1 MSEETPSLLNA
12 LRRLEKQER
21 SLKPDLDREMEHLR
35 KLKEC
40 LFADRNSL
48 KGYEQIKGQDHPNR
62 ITALADCE
70 QLEPQITDTEAKINV
85 LKTQLQEVRAALAE
99 ITEGPER
106 TAVYALGYQ
115 DAVQQADRTLDEFKD
130 ATRKY
135 DDAVVLR
142 DAAATQLA
150 SAEQDRAQALE
161 PEVMAKARAAFAIA
175 QADLSDAEVLAA
187 NLARLVEERRA
198 KLQAAN
204 AAVVAA
210 HQRFWKAMQADEI
223 AALHADFEHLHK
235 AFAAGRAA
243 GKSIDYGFF
252 AHEVM
257 TASPPPADLGVIIA
271 RMGEALGVPARPPK
285 ISA

>member
-1 MSEETPSLLNA
+1 MTEQAQSLLNA
-12 LRRLEKQER
+12 LRRLEEQAR
-21 SLKPDLDREMEHLR
+21 SLKSDLARETERLR

-40 LFADRNSL
+40 LFDARNVL
-48 KGYEQIKGQDHPNR
+48 KGHEHTERQDHPNR
-62 ITALADCE
+62 LAAQADCE
-70 QLEPQITDTEAKINV
+70 QLEPKIVDTEAKINV
-85 LKTQLQEVRAALAE
+85 LKTQLQEAHAALAE

-106 TAVYALGYQ
+106 TAVYALGYH
-115 DAVQQADRTLDEFKD
+115 DAVQQAARTLDEFKA

-150 SAEQDRAQALE
+150 SAEQDRAQALD
-161 PEVMAKARAAFAIA
+161 PDAMVKARATLTLA
-175 QADLSDAEVLAA
+175 QADRDDAEILLA

-198 KLQAAN
+198 KMQKET

-210 HQRFWKAMQADEI
+210 HQRFWEAMQADEI

-252 AHEVM
+252 AREVM
-257 TASPPPADLGVIIA
+257 TASPPPADLAVIA
-271 RMGEALGVPARPPK
+271 APMVEAFGVPARPPK
-285 ISA
+285 FAA